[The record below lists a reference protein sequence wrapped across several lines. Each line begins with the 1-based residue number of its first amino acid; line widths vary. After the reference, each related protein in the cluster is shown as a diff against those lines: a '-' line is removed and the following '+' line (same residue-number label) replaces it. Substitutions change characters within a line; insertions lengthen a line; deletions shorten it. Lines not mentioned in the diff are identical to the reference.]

1 MYLDCWI
8 NWKGR
13 ISNAVQGENSFDC
26 DFLVGYEDLK
36 KVDGVVPLRFA
47 ESPEILIDQPLEV
60 LAKISDDL
68 GKIYLEGR
76 AVHQN
81 AKNLVNP

>member
-1 MYLDCWI
+1 M
-8 NWKGR
+8 
-13 ISNAVQGENSFDC
+13 
-26 DFLVGYEDLK
+26 GYEDLK